1 MVEAAIGDA
10 SLSVSTF
17 SENALVHAANDI
29 LDGSVQSLPQ
39 QFTMIGPWRTLND
52 NPSSQIMLL
61 QLLFELL
68 DTVASELWQL
78 VSTGIDLV
86 RTIWEQR

>member
-1 MVEAAIGDA
+1 MVEAGIGDS

-29 LDGSVQSLPQ
+29 LDGSLQSLPQ
-39 QFTMIGPWRTLND
+39 QFAVIGPWRQLTD
-52 NPSSQIMLL
+52 TTSQILLL

-68 DTVASELWQL
+68 DTFASELWQQS
-78 VSTGIDLV
+78 STGIDLV